1 MKHAAKWIC
10 VTLLAGILAAVY
22 LSRTIENLTLTAVS
36 MMTPFKGTME
46 QTDEDYRRDTVRVR
60 AAVDLILED
69 VYISAR
75 RYAESR

>member
-60 AAVDLILED
+60 AVVDLILGTFTFSPA
-69 VYISAR
+69 IR
-75 RYAESR
+75 